1 MAVYHDNARLFDPQI
16 GIGHLDRAEAVFDNV
31 EVQEYSEP
39 VPEIARA
46 VSISWPE
53 DTREEQ
59 VVLGSDSLASNA
71 VWRPW
76 PEPVFKRQGRPC
88 MSVPIT
94 ATQQHFKLVPGRQFA
109 DDFSDLGGHCA
120 SRYSWLPWF
129 QDTTGEDWAVTNG
142 VLRVQWNQPA
152 MPGFALL
159 PLGTNAAARFRD
171 FYASV
176 DALSWT
182 TSSNNTI
189 TVAIA
194 ARGDLELDEGVAY
207 FAGFDAN
214 ADRVS
219 GRVKPWIYNPSTA
232 AYTFATPFD
241 SQQTPPPYRLEF
253 SGVGNRLLLRI
264 LHRDTGQVIRET
276 SINDGKY
283 NQGLVALWINGTSA
297 AGDSFT
303 VSADNFFLTGTKP

>member
-1 MAVYHDNARLFDPQI
+1 
-16 GIGHLDRAEAVFDNV
+16 
-31 EVQEYSEP
+31 
-39 VPEIARA
+39 
-46 VSISWPE
+46 
-53 DTREEQ
+53 
-59 VVLGSDSLASNA
+59 
-71 VWRPW
+71 
-76 PEPVFKRQGRPC
+76 

-159 PLGTNAAARFRD
+159 PLGTNQAARLRD

-176 DALSWT
+176 DILDWT
-182 TSSNNTI
+182 TSSSNSI

-194 ARGDLELDEGVAY
+194 ARGYVEPSWGLAY
-207 FAGFDAN
+207 FGGLDIN
-214 ADRVS
+214 ADGVR
-219 GRVKPWIYNPSTA
+219 GTLKPWIYNPSTA
-232 AYTFATPFD
+232 AYTFGTPFG

-253 SGVGNRLLLRI
+253 SGVGAQLSLRI
-264 LHRDTGQVIRET
+264 LRPATGQVIRET
-276 SINDGKY
+276 SLVDGKY
-283 NQGLVALWINGTSA
+283 THGLISLWINGTSA

-303 VSADNFFLTGTKP
+303 VSTDNFFMTGTKP